1 MSIPNVQPLPSKSP
15 PSCQAAKPGG
25 RGQTNYRV
33 CEGSEQAL
41 SGTEGKVA
49 FRHGGR
55 DNPGEG
61 GLLGASGG
69 KVPIGRGH
77 QRPQQTGRQT
87 DSGASSGRAW
97 VQS

>member
-41 SGTEGKVA
+41 SGTEGKDMVEGPIQEREA
-49 FRHGGR
+49 FWGPLGGR
-55 DNPGEG
+55 Y
-61 GLLGASGG
+61 L
-69 KVPIGRGH
+69 
-77 QRPQQTGRQT
+77 
-87 DSGASSGRAW
+87 
-97 VQS
+97 